1 MHTHTH
7 RCPLHTQ
14 YLLRFF
20 PLLLLRAEQRRL
32 LDVTPEQLTVSPLA
46 KLLKTSQLDA
56 LNPAAQVD
64 RHLAGRFCLRVCG
77 RVKEIVCACVCECVF
92 SLSLS
97 LSQPLSVSA
106 HLNAACMHAHAFTPL
121 TTLCPMHAL
130 FISSP
135 HFPQVDIAPLFW
147 SPPAPL
153 SESGARAFENG
164 VWDDLDNMEAFVLKG
179 VRPRL

>member
-1 MHTHTH
+1 MRSAVLSRHRSPKVCTQTPCAAVIYSSEHALSLSCFVLLRIVFAVASVCLHTHTH

-97 LSQPLSVSA
+97 LS
-106 HLNAACMHAHAFTPL
+106 LNPF
-121 TTLCPMHAL
+121 L
-130 FISSP
+130 FLPI
-135 HFPQVDIAPLFW
+135 
-147 SPPAPL
+147 
-153 SESGARAFENG
+153 
-164 VWDDLDNMEAFVLKG
+164 
-179 VRPRL
+179 